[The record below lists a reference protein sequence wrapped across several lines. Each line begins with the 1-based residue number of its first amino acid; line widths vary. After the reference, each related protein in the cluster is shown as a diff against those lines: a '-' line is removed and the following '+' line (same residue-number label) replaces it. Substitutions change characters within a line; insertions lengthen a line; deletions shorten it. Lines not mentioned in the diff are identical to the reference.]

1 MKIFDD
7 DILLKYD
14 VHIDK
19 NFNIDGSISYNLKGN
34 KEEVEEIIDL
44 LIRRTKADYQINQ
57 VKHGN
62 KNNMNYNIIFKNK
75 TEIKPDIT
83 DLIFNNIFG
92 NTNELI

>member
-34 KEEVEEIIDL
+34 KEEVVKCFKKYL
-44 LIRRTKADYQINQ
+44 KTKQ
-57 VKHGN
+57 VKSGN
-62 KNNMNYNIIFKNK
+62 KNNINYNLIFKNK